1 MTSDVVAQ
9 SASYGTLPWETMVHG
24 TKDPNNVDREGPTD
38 IVRAPASV
46 EGFRLLVLLPSGD
59 GGNTMQPGEVP
70 LPEVGE
76 LVLGRGED
84 CAVPIGDASVS
95 RQHAV
100 LLVSNGNFR
109 IRDLESRNGIFV
121 RGRRLEASETVEI
134 GPGEAVDL
142 GRVTVLIQRRSSES
156 PRRNVPT
163 IAPPP
168 ASSSGEDAAFVVCDP
183 AMLRLHDLVRRV
195 AVRDINVLL
204 LGETGVGKEVVAE
217 AVHRYSRRAD
227 GPLVRVN
234 CAQYNPQLLESEL
247 FGHEQ
252 GAFTGATRAKAG
264 VFEAAQGG
272 TLFLDEIGELPIS
285 AQVKLLRVI
294 EERRIRRVGGTESR
308 ELDIRLVTATHRDLK
323 AESQNGQFRRDL
335 YFRLSGVTIPIP
347 PLRERPSEIV
357 PLAKMFAA
365 RFAAPEPAPELT
377 DSAQQALLGYP
388 WPGNVRELRNAV
400 EQAVALSDGAIL
412 PEHLRLEQAP
422 PSSSPSSSSS
432 SWGGVSPPSS
442 SPSSTPLRGQ
452 MQSLERQRI
461 VDALERSNGNQ
472 SRAAELLG
480 MPRRTLV
487 DKLRRYN
494 IPRPRSGGD

>member
-1 MTSDVVAQ
+1 
-9 SASYGTLPWETMVHG
+9 MVHG
-24 TKDPNNVDREGPTD
+24 TKDPSNVDREGPTD
-38 IVRAPASV
+38 IVQAPAPV

-59 GGNTMQPGEVP
+59 GGNTVEVP
-70 LPEVGE
+70 LPEAGQ
-76 LVLGRGED
+76 LVLGRGDD

-95 RQHAV
+95 RQHAE
-100 LLVSNGNFR
+100 LLVAHGVFR
-109 IRDLESRNGIFV
+109 MRDLGSRNGIFV
-121 RGRRLEASETVEI
+121 RGRRLEASESVEI

-142 GRVTVLIQRRSSES
+142 GRVTVLIQRRSADS
-156 PRRNVPT
+156 PRLDVPT
-163 IAPPP
+163 LPPP
-168 ASSSGEDAAFVVCDP
+168 PLSGTAAATQVGGAADNADNGDAAFVVCDP

-217 AVHRYSRRAD
+217 AVHRCSRRAG

-272 TLFLDEIGELPIS
+272 TLFLDEIGELPVS

-294 EERRIRRVGGTESR
+294 EERRIRRVGGTEAR
-308 ELDIRLVTATHRDLK
+308 DLDIRLVTATHRDLK
-323 AESQNGQFRRDL
+323 AESQTGQFRRDL

-365 RFAAPEPAPELT
+365 RFAAPEPTPELT
-377 DSAQQALLGYP
+377 EAAQQALLGYP

-400 EQAVALSDGAIL
+400 EQAVALSDGAIF
-412 PEHLRLEQAP
+412 PEHLRLESAP
-422 PSSSPSSSSS
+422 PSSAASAPSSSL
-432 SWGGVSPPSS
+432 WGGGAGAAP
-442 SPSSTPLRGQ
+442 PSSTPLRGQ

>member
-1 MTSDVVAQ
+1 MD
-9 SASYGTLPWETMVHG
+9 HG
-24 TKDPNNVDREGPTD
+24 TKGPNKVDREGPTD

-59 GGNTMQPGEVP
+59 GGSALEVP
-70 LPEVGE
+70 LPEAGE
-76 LVLGRGED
+76 LVLGRGDD
-84 CAVPIGDASVS
+84 CAVPIGDGSVS
-95 RQHAV
+95 RQHAQ
-100 LLVSNGNFR
+100 LLVSNGTFR
-109 IRDLESRNGIFV
+109 IRDLGSQNGIFV
-121 RGRRLEASETVEI
+121 RGRRLEASEIVEI
-134 GPGEAVDL
+134 GAGEAVDL
-142 GRVTVLIQRRSSES
+142 GRVTVLIQRRSAES

-168 ASSSGEDAAFVVCDP
+168 VSSSGEDAGFVVCDP

-217 AVHRYSRRAD
+217 AVHRCSRRSG

-264 VFEAAQGG
+264 VFEQAQGG
-272 TLFLDEIGELPIS
+272 TLFLDEIGELPVS

-294 EERRIRRVGGTESR
+294 EERSIRRVGGTEAR

-365 RFAAPEPAPELT
+365 RFAAPEAPPELT
-377 DSAQQALLGYP
+377 DSAQQALLRYP

-400 EQAVALSDGAIL
+400 EQAVALSDGVIL
-412 PEHLRLEQAP
+412 PEHLRLEQEP
-422 PSSSPSSSSS
+422 PSSSPSSSPS
-432 SWGGVSPPSS
+432 SWAGGGAPPAS